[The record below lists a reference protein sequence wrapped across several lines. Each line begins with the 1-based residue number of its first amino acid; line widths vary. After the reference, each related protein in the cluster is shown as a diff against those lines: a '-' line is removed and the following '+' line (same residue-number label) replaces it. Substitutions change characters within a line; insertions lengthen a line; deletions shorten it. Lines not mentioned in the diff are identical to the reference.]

1 MAAVL
6 AARSPARGSRT
17 LAVRARAAARRTRPT
32 WVAGAVVVGYVTV
45 FVLAMVHS
53 SYDTWGALL
62 VAPALMAIGTPI
74 LARVA
79 AGNPEPAVFRLLLV
93 AMAAKLACAFPR
105 YLMAFVLYGG
115 AADAKMYHTRGADL
129 ARYLDTADLS
139 TGLHYDLG
147 MKVAGTGFVII
158 VTGVV
163 YAITGPT
170 LVGGFLVFSWMGF
183 WGLLLF
189 WRALQIAYPEADSR
203 RYAKLVFFLPSLLF
217 WPSSIGKDAWMMFC
231 LGLTTYGVARLLE
244 RRFGAFVCIALGSL
258 GTAMVRPHV
267 TVLAGAGLS
276 VAYLLRKRPE
286 QVSALGPLR
295 TVVSVVVLGAGVML
309 MLQQVSTFFGTNGT
323 GGDAV
328 NQVLSE
334 TSRRTSQ
341 GDSVINAA
349 AAEDAAPAF
358 SLNPARL
365 PVSVISVLFRP
376 FPFEASNVQ
385 NLIQSVECFAL
396 LVMFVR
402 AWPQLARIPKLF
414 VRRSYVAFTVVYT
427 LLFCWAFSTINNM
440 GILSRERVQVLP
452 LVLVL
457 LAVPRPT
464 PAGPVTRRRR
474 PPLWRVQPGQWRTR
488 PAPEPPAATGAPDPN
503 RTQGGSTP

>member
-1 MAAVL
+1 MATAL
-6 AARSPARGSRT
+6 PAAGPRLLRLRE
-17 LAVRARAAARRTRPT
+17 AVRRGRLTALAWAL
-32 WVAGAVVVGYVTV
+32 VMGYVTV
-45 FVLAMVHS
+45 FVLAMVHT

-79 AGNPEPAVFRLLLV
+79 ANNSEPAVFKLLIV
-93 AMAAKLACAFPR
+93 AMGAKLFCAFPR

-115 AADAKMYHTRGADL
+115 AADAKMYHQKGSDL
-129 ARYLDTADLS
+129 ARYLTTTDLLG
-139 TGLHYDLG
+139 GLHYDLG

-163 YAITGPT
+163 YAVTGPT
-170 LVGGFLVFSWMGF
+170 LIGGFLVFSWLGF
-183 WGLLLF
+183 WGLLFF
-189 WRALQIAYPEADSR
+189 WRALQIAFPEADSR
-203 RYAKLVFFLPSLLF
+203 RYAKLLFFLPSLLF

-231 LGLTTYGVARLLE
+231 LGLTTYGVARLLD
-244 RRFGAFVCIALGSL
+244 RRLGAFVCIALGSL

-267 TVLAGAGLS
+267 TVLAGAGLT
-276 VAYLLRKRPE
+276 VAYVLRKRPQ

-295 TVVSVVVLGAGVML
+295 TVLTVAVLGVGVML

-341 GDSVINAA
+341 GSSVINASA
-349 AAEDAAPAF
+349 TEDPAPAF

-396 LVMFVR
+396 LVMLIR
-402 AWPQLARIPKLF
+402 AWPQLARVPKLF
-414 VRRSYVAFTVVYT
+414 VQRSYVAFTVVYT

-457 LAVPRPT
+457 LAIPRP
-464 PAGPVTRRRR
+464 AGSGPVTRRRR
-474 PPLWRVQPGQWRTR
+474 PPVWRVQPGQWGGG
-488 PAPEPPAATGAPDPN
+488 PGPEPPVAVGAPDTMS
-503 RTQGGSTP
+503 RTQGGSTT

>member
-1 MAAVL
+1 MDRPGAAEGRPDLRAL
-6 AARSPARGSRT
+6 AREVHWPT
-17 LAVRARAAARRTRPT
+17 VVAVSL
-32 WVAGAVVVGYVTV
+32 VIGYVTL
-45 FVLAMVHS
+45 FVVAMVHT

-79 AGNPEPAVFRLLLV
+79 AANPERGIFKLLML
-93 AMAAKLACAFPR
+93 AMGLKLFCAFPR

-115 AADAKMYHTRGADL
+115 AADAKMYHQKGSAL
-129 ARYLDTADLS
+129 ALYLDNTDLL
-139 TGLHYDLG
+139 GQGVHYDLG

-170 LVGGFLVFSWMGF
+170 LIGGFLVFSWMGF

-189 WRALQIAYPEADSR
+189 WRAVQIAFPEADSR

-217 WPSSIGKDAWMMFC
+217 WPSSIGKDAWMMLC
-231 LGLTTYGVARLLE
+231 LGLTTYGVARLLD
-244 RRFGAFVCIALGSL
+244 RRFGAFFCIAVGSL

-276 VAYLLRKRPE
+276 VAYVLRKRPQ

-295 TVVSVVVLGAGVML
+295 TILSVVVMGAGVML
-309 MLQQVSTFFGTNGT
+309 MLQQVSTFFGTEGANG
-323 GGDAV
+323 DSL
-328 NQVLSE
+328 NHVLSE

-341 GDSVINAA
+341 GSSMINAA
-349 AAEDAAPAF
+349 PPEDAAPQF
-358 SLNPARL
+358 SLNPAGL
-365 PVSVISVLFRP
+365 PMAVVSVLFRP
-376 FPFEASNVQ
+376 FPFEASNIQ
-385 NLIQSVECFAL
+385 NLIQSIECFAL
-396 LVMFVR
+396 LIMFIR
-402 AWPQLARIPKLF
+402 SWPHLRQLPRLF
-414 VRRSYVAFTVVYT
+414 LQRSYIAYSVVYT

-452 LVLVL
+452 LFLVL
-457 LAVPRPT
+457 LAVPRPE
-464 PAGPVTRRRR
+464 GPRSTTVRRSR
-474 PPLWRVQPGQWRTR
+474 PPLWRVQPGQWGER
-488 PAPEPPAATGAPDPN
+488 AAPAAPHEHPARVGGPDSPPRPRGD
-503 RTQGGSTP
+503 RTE

>member
-1 MAAVL
+1 MAVPI
-6 AARSPARGSRT
+6 AARSVRRPARPLARLSG
-17 LAVRARAAARRTRPT
+17 AVRRGRLTALAWAL
-32 WVAGAVVVGYVTV
+32 VLGYVTV
-45 FVLAMVHS
+45 FVLAMVHT

-62 VAPALMAIGTPI
+62 VAPALMAVGTPV

-79 AGNPEPAVFRLLLV
+79 AGNPERGVFKLLMV

-115 AADAKMYHTRGADL
+115 AADAKMYHQKGSEL
-129 ARYLDTADLS
+129 ARYLTTADLS
-139 TGLHYDLG
+139 AGLHYDLG

-163 YAITGPT
+163 YAVTGPT
-170 LVGGFLVFSWMGF
+170 LVGGFLVFSWLGF
-183 WGLLLF
+183 WGLLFF
-189 WRALQIAYPEADSR
+189 WRALQIAFPEADSR

-231 LGLTTYGVARLLE
+231 LGLTTYGVARLLD
-244 RRFGAFVCIALGSL
+244 RRFGAFACIALGSL

-276 VAYLLRKRPE
+276 VAYLLRRRPR

-295 TVVSVVVLGAGVML
+295 TVLTAAVLAVGVML

-349 AAEDAAPAF
+349 TAEDPAPAF
-358 SLNPARL
+358 SLNPVKL
-365 PVSVISVLFRP
+365 PVSVVSVLFRP
-376 FPFEASNVQ
+376 FPFEASNLQ

-414 VRRSYVAFTVVYT
+414 VQRSYVAFAVVYT

-457 LAVPRPT
+457 LAIPRP
-464 PAGPVTRRRR
+464 AAARPVRSRR
-474 PPLWRVQPGQWRTR
+474 PPLWRVQPGQWGAARQG
-488 PAPEPPAATGAPDPN
+488 PEPPVAVGAPDPS
-503 RTQGGSTP
+503 RTQGGSTS